1 MSSTLNFPQV
11 LLTDFFAGRD
21 IGSIDN
27 VTVVTPNRRLA
38 AVLKREFNRARSA
51 ESISAW
57 DSADILPIS
66 TFIERIYEDALYS
79 AQASHLPALLRP
91 AQEQV
96 LWEDAIA
103 RSDTGTVLLAVAEAA
118 RLAREA
124 WHLAHAWHLIPR
136 LGNFPL
142 NEDGKAF
149 RDWSRYYEETTRRL
163 RHTDRARLWGL
174 VSELCQRPEINK
186 PKRLIC
192 YGFDIVTPQQAA
204 LLVKLEEAGCEVMLA
219 QPQPQQLPEDPNS
232 EDPNL
237 RRVQYDDAGEEIYH
251 AALWARARI
260 EANGSARIGV
270 VVPAFSEHRSAIL
283 RAFSSVMEPDVR
295 RSLPHA
301 AKRVLPFN
309 ASLGKALVSYPLIN
323 AAFLIL
329 ELGGGEIGF
338 ERASLLL
345 RSPFLSGGETEMAQR
360 ARLDAQLRNHA
371 EPVITLERLLALI
384 EREHEGKSC
393 PVLARVLSAYA
404 EFRKVKLLGSQA
416 PSAQA
421 RVISEALRIIGF
433 PGERALD
440 SAEYQTLKKWHEV
453 LADFAALDALDAV
466 MPYASYGKALS
477 RLRHM
482 AAEVL
487 FQPET
492 PDVPIQIL
500 GVLEAGG
507 MTFDH
512 LWVMGLSDEAWP
524 PQPRPNPF
532 LPMELQKAAGMPH
545 GSAGAS
551 LALASRLTDAWLSA
565 ASEVI
570 LSHPRQGGSGDGR
583 ALAPSPL
590 IANIAV
596 GELEL
601 PDHANHR
608 DLIHRAGS
616 LERIKNDEAPAI
628 GGGNGAGGKGGGG
641 MAVIKDQAACA
652 FRAFAIHRLGGS
664 GTKAPGTGLDAMQRG
679 ILVHHMLAWV
689 WGQLKTKS
697 ALDAMSDDD
706 LGAMLMQA
714 AKDATAHIHRDR
726 PATLSGRFAVI
737 EQRRLVRLAQE
748 WLKEDKK
755 RDDFAVIAIE
765 DKRSIEIG
773 GLELTT
779 RLDRVDELSDGRRI
793 VIDYKTRAPS
803 ASTMLGERPDEPQLP
818 LYLVTAEPAA
828 VAVAFAQVKTG
839 EMRFTALARDG
850 DLLPGR
856 KVKVL
861 GESHADQYATW
872 EDQVAAWHAD
882 LARLAADF
890 IGGNAKIDPKTYPHT
905 CRYCDVRSVCRIY
918 ERAGNEFTEQEE
930 EG

>member
-1 MSSTLNFPQV
+1 MSSILNFPQV
-11 LLTDFFAGRD
+11 LLTEIFASRD
-21 IGSIDN
+21 VGLVDG
-27 VTVVTPNRRLA
+27 VTIVTPNRRLA
-38 AVLKREFNRARSA
+38 AALKHEFDGARSA
-51 ESISAW
+51 EGISAW

-66 TFIERIYEDALYS
+66 TFIERIYEEALYS

-124 WHLAHAWHLIPR
+124 WQLAHAWHFIPR
-136 LGNFPL
+136 LGDFPL

-149 RDWSRYYEETTRRL
+149 RDWSRYYEETTRRA
-163 RHTDRARLWGL
+163 RQTDRARLCDLVAGL
-174 VSELCQRPEINK
+174 CLRPEINK

-192 YGFDIVTPQQAA
+192 YGFDIITPQQAA
-204 LLVKLEEAGCEVMLA
+204 LLVKLEDAGCEVMLA
-219 QPQPQQLPEDPNS
+219 QPQPQRSPQDPGS
-232 EDPNL
+232 
-237 RRVQYDDAGEEIYH
+237 RRVQYDDAGEEIYC
-251 AALWARARI
+251 AAAWARARI

-283 RAFSSVMEPDVR
+283 RIFSSVMEPDVL
-295 RSLPHA
+295 RSLPGA

-329 ELGGGEIGF
+329 ELGEGEIGF

-345 RSPFLSGGETEMAQR
+345 RSPFLSGGETEMSQR
-360 ARLDAQLRNHA
+360 ASLDAQLRNRT
-371 EPVITLERLLALI
+371 EPTITLERLLALI
-384 EREHEGKSC
+384 EREHGGESC
-393 PVLARVLSAYA
+393 PVLAEVLSAYA
-404 EFRKVKLLGSQA
+404 ELRKVKLRGSQA
-416 PSAQA
+416 PSALA
-421 RVISEALRIIGF
+421 RVISEVLRIVGF

-453 LADFAALDALDAV
+453 LADFAALGGV

-482 AAEVL
+482 AAEVS

-492 PDVPIQIL
+492 PNVPIQIL
-500 GVLEAGG
+500 GVLEAAG

-532 LPMELQKAAGMPH
+532 LPIELQQAAGLPQ

-551 LALASRLTDAWLSA
+551 LALASRFTDAWLSA

-570 LSHPRQGGSGDGR
+570 LSHPRHGNGRDGR
-583 ALAPSPL
+583 ALAPSSM
-590 IANIAV
+590 IANIAIC
-596 GELEL
+596 ELEP
-601 PDHANHR
+601 PDYASHR
-608 DLIHRAGS
+608 DLIHRAGW
-616 LERIKNDEAPAI
+616 LECIKNDEAPAI
-628 GGGNGAGGKGGGG
+628 GAGNGANGMASGG
-641 MAVIKDQAACA
+641 MAVIKDQAACP
-652 FRAFAIHRLGGS
+652 FRAFAVHRLGAS
-664 GTKAPGTGLDAMQRG
+664 GTKLPGTGLDAMQRG
-679 ILVHHMLAWV
+679 ILVHHVLAQV
-689 WGQLKTKS
+689 WSQLKTKN

-706 LGAMLMQA
+706 LEAMLMQA

-748 WLKEDKK
+748 WLNEDKK
-755 RDDFAVIAIE
+755 RSDFVVVAIE

-793 VIDYKTRAPS
+793 IIDYKTRAPS
-803 ASTMLGERPDEPQLP
+803 VNAMLGERPEEPQLP
-818 LYLVTAEPAA
+818 LYLVTAEPTA

-839 EMRFTALARDG
+839 EMRFTTLARDG
-850 DLLPGR
+850 NLLPGG
-856 KVKVL
+856 KAL
-861 GESHADQYATW
+861 HESRQADQYGSW
-872 EDQVAAWHAD
+872 EDLVAAWHAD
-882 LARLAADF
+882 LARIAADF
-890 IGGNAKIDPKTYPHT
+890 ISGDAKIDPKTYPHT
-905 CRYCDVRSVCRIY
+905 CRYCDVRSVCRIH
-918 ERAGNEFTEQEE
+918 ERAGKEFTEQEE

>member
-1 MSSTLNFPQV
+1 MSSILNFPQV
-11 LLTDFFAGRD
+11 LLTEIFAGRD
-21 IGSIDN
+21 AGLLDR

-38 AVLKREFNRARSA
+38 AALKREFDGARSA
-51 ESISAW
+51 EGISAW

-118 RLAREA
+118 QLAREA
-124 WHLAHAWHLIPR
+124 WQLAHAWHFTPR

-149 RDWSRYYEETTRRL
+149 RDWSRYYEETTRRA
-163 RHTDRARLWGL
+163 RQTDRARLCGF
-174 VSELCQRPEINK
+174 VAELCLRPEINK

-192 YGFDIVTPQQAA
+192 YGFDIITPQQAA
-204 LLVKLEEAGCEVMLA
+204 LLVKLEDAGCEVMLA
-219 QPQPQQLPEDPNS
+219 QPQPQRSPQSPGA
-232 EDPNL
+232 
-237 RRVQYDDAGEEIYH
+237 RRVQYDDAGEEIYC
-251 AALWARARI
+251 AATWARARI

-270 VVPAFSEHRSAIL
+270 VVPAFSEHRSTIL
-283 RAFSSVMEPDVR
+283 RTFSSVMEPDVQ
-295 RSLPHA
+295 RSLPGA

-309 ASLGKALVSYPLIN
+309 ASLGKALVSYPLVN

-329 ELGGGEIGF
+329 ELGEGEIGF

-345 RSPFLSGGETEMAQR
+345 RSPFLSGGETEMTQR
-360 ARLDAQLRNHA
+360 ARLDAQLRNRT
-371 EPVITLERLLALI
+371 ESTITLERLLALI
-384 EREHEGKSC
+384 EREHGGKTC
-393 PVLARVLSAYA
+393 PVLAGVLSAYA
-404 EFRKVKLLGSQA
+404 EHRKVKLRGSQA
-416 PSAQA
+416 PSALA
-421 RVISEALRIIGF
+421 RVISEALRIVGF

-453 LADFAALDALDAV
+453 LADFAALGGV

-482 AAEVL
+482 AAEVS

-492 PDVPIQIL
+492 PNVPIQIL
-500 GVLEAGG
+500 GVLEAAG

-532 LPMELQKAAGMPH
+532 LPIELQQTAGLPQ

-551 LALASRLTDAWLSA
+551 LALASRLTDAWLPA

-570 LSHPRQGGSGDGR
+570 LSHPRHGDGRDGR

-590 IANIAV
+590 IADIAV
-596 GELEL
+596 CELEL
-601 PDHANHR
+601 PDYASHR
-608 DLIHRAGS
+608 DLIHRAGR
-616 LERIKNDEAPAI
+616 LECMENDEAPAI
-628 GGGNGAGGKGGGG
+628 DPGDGAGGTASGG
-641 MAVIKDQAACA
+641 MAVIKDQAACP
-652 FRAFAIHRLGGS
+652 FRAFAVHRLGAS
-664 GTKAPGTGLDAMQRG
+664 GTKLPGTGLDAMQRG
-679 ILVHHMLAWV
+679 ILVHHVLAQV
-689 WGQLKTKS
+689 WSQLKTKNT
-697 ALDAMSDDD
+697 LDAMTDDD
-706 LGAMLMQA
+706 LEAMLMQA

-737 EQRRLVRLAQE
+737 EQRRLVRLARE
-748 WLKEDKK
+748 WLNEDRK
-755 RDDFAVIAIE
+755 RDDFAVVAIE

-793 VIDYKTRAPS
+793 IIDYKTRAPS
-803 ASTMLGERPDEPQLP
+803 VSTMLGERPEEPQLP

-839 EMRFTALARDG
+839 EMRFTTLARDG
-850 DLLPGR
+850 DLLPGGKALR
-856 KVKVL
+856 
-861 GESHADQYATW
+861 ESRQADQYGSW
-872 EDQVAAWHAD
+872 EDLVTAWHAD
-882 LARLAADF
+882 LARIAIDF
-890 IGGNAKIDPKTYPHT
+890 VGGNAKIDPRIYPHT
-905 CRYCDVRSVCRIY
+905 CRNCDVRSVCRIH
-918 ERAGNEFTEQEE
+918 ERAGKAFTGQEE

>member
-1 MSSTLNFPQV
+1 MSSILNFPQV
-11 LLTDFFAGRD
+11 LLTDFFTGRD
-21 IGSIDN
+21 IGSMDS

-38 AVLKREFNRARSA
+38 ATLKREFDRARSA
-51 ESISAW
+51 EGISAW

-66 TFIERIYEDALYS
+66 TFIERIYDDAAYT

-124 WHLAHAWHLIPR
+124 WQLAHAWHLNSR
-136 LGNFPL
+136 LGTFPL

-163 RHTDRARLWGL
+163 RQTDRARLCGL
-174 VSELCQRPEINK
+174 AGELCQQPEINK

-192 YGFDIVTPQQAA
+192 YGFDIITPQQAA

-219 QPQPQQLPEDPNS
+219 QPQPQQLPQNPDW
-232 EDPNL
+232 
-237 RRVQYDDAGEEIYH
+237 RRVQYDDAGDEIHH
-251 AALWARARI
+251 AAVWARARI
-260 EANGSARIGV
+260 EANDSARIGV
-270 VVPAFSEHRSAIL
+270 VVPTFSEHRGAIL
-283 RAFSSVMEPDVR
+283 RAFSSIMEPSVW
-295 RSLPHA
+295 RSLPGA
-301 AKRVLPFN
+301 ATHILPFN

-329 ELGGGEIGF
+329 ELGEGEIGF

-345 RSPFLSGGETEMAQR
+345 RSPFISSGETEIAQR
-360 ARLDAQLRNHA
+360 ARLDAQLRNRT
-371 EPVITLERLLALI
+371 EPTITLERLLVLI
-384 EREHEGKSC
+384 EREHDGKSC
-393 PVLARVLSAYA
+393 PVLARVLSAYS
-404 EFRKVKLLGSQA
+404 EFRKVKLRGSQA
-416 PSAQA
+416 PSALA
-421 RVISEALRIIGF
+421 RVISEILRIMGF

-453 LADFAALDALDAV
+453 LADFAALDVV

-477 RLRHM
+477 RLHHM
-482 AAEVL
+482 AAEVV

-500 GVLEAGG
+500 GVLEAAG

-532 LPMELQKAAGMPH
+532 LPIELQKAAGLPQ

-565 ASEVI
+565 AGEVI
-570 LSHPRQGGSGDGR
+570 LSHPRQGNGRDGR

-590 IANIAV
+590 IANIAIC
-596 GELEL
+596 ELEL
-601 PDHANHR
+601 NNYANHR
-608 DLIHRAGS
+608 DLIHRAGR
-616 LERIKNDEAPAI
+616 LERVKNDEAPAI
-628 GGGNGAGGKGGGG
+628 GPGNGTSGMASGG
-641 MAVIKDQAACA
+641 MAVIKDQAACP
-652 FRAFAIHRLGGS
+652 FRAFAIHRLGAS
-664 GTKAPGTGLDAMQRG
+664 GTKAPAAGLDAMQRG
-679 ILVHHMLAWV
+679 ILVHHVLAQT
-689 WGQLKTKS
+689 WGQLKTKN
-697 ALDAMSDDD
+697 ALNAMSDDD
-706 LGAMLMQA
+706 LEAMLMQA
-714 AKDATAHIHRDR
+714 AKDATEHIHRDR

-748 WLKEDKK
+748 WLNEDKK

-803 ASTMLGERPDEPQLP
+803 VSAMLGERPEEPQLP
-818 LYLVTAEPAA
+818 LYLITAEPAA

-850 DLLPGR
+850 DLLPEGKALR
-856 KVKVL
+856 
-861 GESHADQYATW
+861 ESRHADQYASW
-872 EDQVAAWHAD
+872 EDLVGAWRAD
-882 LARLAADF
+882 LARIAADF
-890 IGGNAKIDPKTYPHT
+890 IVGNAKIDPKTYPHT

-918 ERAGNEFTEQEE
+918 ERTGNEFTEQEE
-930 EG
+930 EE

>member
-1 MSSTLNFPQV
+1 MSSILNFPQV
-11 LLTDFFAGRD
+11 LLTDFFVGRD
-21 IGSIDN
+21 IGSMDG

-38 AVLKREFNRARSA
+38 ATLKREFDRTRSA
-51 ESISAW
+51 EVISAW

-124 WHLAHAWHLIPR
+124 WQLAHAWRLTPR

-149 RDWSRYYEETTRRL
+149 RDWSRYYEETTRRA
-163 RHTDRARLWGL
+163 RQTDRARLCSL
-174 VSELCQRPEINK
+174 VAELCLRPEINK
-186 PKRLIC
+186 PRRLIC
-192 YGFDIVTPQQAA
+192 YGFDIITPQQAA
-204 LLVKLEEAGCEVMLA
+204 LLVKLEDAGCEVMLA
-219 QPQPQQLPEDPNS
+219 QPQPQRSSQNPGS
-232 EDPNL
+232 

-251 AALWARARI
+251 AAAWARARI
-260 EANGSARIGV
+260 EANGSARVGV
-270 VVPAFSEHRSAIL
+270 VVPAFSEHRSIIL
-283 RAFSSVMEPDVR
+283 RIFSSMMEPGIQ
-295 RSLPHA
+295 RSLPGA

-309 ASLGKALVSYPLIN
+309 ASLGKTLASYTLIN

-329 ELGGGEIGF
+329 ELGAGEIEF

-345 RSPFLSGGETEMAQR
+345 RSPFLGGGETEMAQR
-360 ARLDAQLRNHA
+360 ARLDAQLRNRT
-371 EPVITLERLLALI
+371 EPTITLERLLALI
-384 EREHEGKSC
+384 EREHDGKSC
-393 PVLARVLSAYA
+393 PVLVRALFAYA
-404 EFRKVKLLGSQA
+404 EFRKVKLRCSQA
-416 PSAQA
+416 PSALA
-421 RVISEALRIIGF
+421 RVISEVLRIMGF

-453 LADFAALDALDAV
+453 LADFAALDGV
-466 MPYASYGKALS
+466 MPHASYGKALS

-500 GVLEAGG
+500 GVLEAAG

-532 LPMELQKAAGMPH
+532 LPIELQQAAALPQ

-551 LALASRLTDAWLSA
+551 LALASRLTKAWFSA
-565 ASEVI
+565 ANEVI
-570 LSHPRQGGSGDGR
+570 LSHPRHGDGRDGR

-590 IANIAV
+590 IADIAV
-596 GELEL
+596 CELEL
-601 PDHANHR
+601 PDYANHR
-608 DLIHRAGS
+608 DLIHRAGR

-628 GGGNGAGGKGGGG
+628 GAGNGANGMACGG
-641 MAVIKDQAACA
+641 MAVIKDQAACP
-652 FRAFAIHRLGGS
+652 FRAFAIHRLGAS
-664 GTKAPGTGLDAMQRG
+664 GTKAPGIGLDAMQRG
-679 ILVHHMLAWV
+679 ILVHYVLAQT
-689 WGQLKTKS
+689 WGQLKTKN

-706 LGAMLMQA
+706 LGAMLMQV

-726 PATLSGRFAVI
+726 PTTLSGRFAVI
-737 EQRRLVRLAQE
+737 EQRRLARLAEE

-803 ASTMLGERPDEPQLP
+803 VSAMLGERPEEPQLP
-818 LYLVTAEPAA
+818 LYLITAEPAA
-828 VAVAFAQVKTG
+828 VAVAFAQVKAG

-850 DLLPGR
+850 DLLPGG
-856 KVKVL
+856 KAL
-861 GESHADQYATW
+861 GESRSADQHGSW
-872 EDQVAAWHAD
+872 EDLVAAWHAD
-882 LARLAADF
+882 LARIATDF
-890 IGGNAKIDPKTYPHT
+890 IGGNAKIDPKTYPQT

-918 ERAGNEFTEQEE
+918 ERAGKEFVEQEE